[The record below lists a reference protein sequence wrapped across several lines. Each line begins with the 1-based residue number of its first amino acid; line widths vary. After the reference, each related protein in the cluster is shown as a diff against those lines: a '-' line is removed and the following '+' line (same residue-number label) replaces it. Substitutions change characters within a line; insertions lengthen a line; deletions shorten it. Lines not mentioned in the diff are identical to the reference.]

1 MPVRMDQV
9 PALAMRPTRPSMWRW
24 VGLLVLLLLL
34 GGGGALLFSTA
45 PVSQQ
50 PLMFW
55 GFALGVPFL
64 VWCVLSFARVLLY
77 LGQQHAA
84 DGWDEARE
92 HDLMQRVLQGR
103 RALEVLSVSLHTAL
117 RKPDESPT
125 AQVDALLGG
134 IKALKAQPAR
144 RDSVTLRHSR
154 LAGDPYEDPEPALL
168 RMLGQLFSELA
179 PSLKQLPDETP
190 LAVLLEIETGLLDR
204 AWDRV
209 WQQALRKSGI
219 RQTFVALEGRGLP
232 AMDQWLDE
240 RSDDQALLLVIAVH
254 FAPKQPEA
262 TGEVVVGLLL
272 GNRLTQTTLPPVAV
286 LHRPEI
292 EKQPSTEALRYA
304 VTQALNW
311 GPVDAT
317 SVRHVWRAGIDAQR
331 HATLNTVLGEVPMSV
346 TRDQGILDLDT
357 LLGHSGKAAPWLAI
371 AAATQTM
378 QGGAGPQFIFSG
390 SDCAD
395 AELWSTA
402 MTPVLPLST

>member
-9 PALAMRPTRPSMWRW
+9 PALAMRPARLRMWRW
-24 VGLLVLLLLL
+24 LGLLMLFLLL
-34 GGGGALLFSTA
+34 GGGGAWLFSTE
-45 PVSQQ
+45 PTSRQS
-50 PLMFW
+50 LMFW
-55 GFALGVPFL
+55 GFALGASFL
-64 VWCVLSFARVLLY
+64 GWGVLSFARVLVY
-77 LGQQHAA
+77 LGKQHAA

-92 HDLMQRVLQGR
+92 HDLMQRALQGR

-117 RKPDESPT
+117 RKQDESPT
-125 AQVDALLGG
+125 AQMDALLGG

-144 RDSVTLRHSR
+144 WDSVTLRHSR
-154 LAGDPYEDPEPALL
+154 LAGDAYEDPEPALL
-168 RMLGQLFSELA
+168 RALGQLFAELTL
-179 PSLKQLPDETP
+179 SLKQLPDETQ
-190 LAVLLEIETGLLDR
+190 LAVLLEVETGLLDR

-209 WQQALRKSGI
+209 WQQALSKSGI
-219 RQTFVALEGRGLP
+219 RQTFIAVEGRGLH
-232 AMDQWLDE
+232 AVDQWLDE

-272 GNRLTQTTLPPVAV
+272 GNRLTQTTLSPVAV
-286 LHRPEI
+286 LHRPEL
-292 EKQPSTEALRYA
+292 EQQPSAEALSYA

-317 SVRHVWRAGIDAQR
+317 SVRHVWRAEIEAQR

-346 TRDQGILDLDT
+346 TRDQGICDLDT

-390 SDCAD
+390 SGCAD

>member
-1 MPVRMDQV
+1 MPVSMDQV
-9 PALAMRPTRPSMWRW
+9 PALALRPARPRVWRW
-24 VGLLVLLLLL
+24 LGLLVLFLLL

-55 GFALGVPFL
+55 GLALGVPFL
-64 VWCVLSFARVLLY
+64 GWCVLSFARVLLY
-77 LGQQHAA
+77 LGQQHVA

-92 HDLMQRVLQGR
+92 HDLMQRVRQGR
-103 RALEVLSVSLHTAL
+103 HALDVLSVSLHTAL

-125 AQVDALLGG
+125 AQMDALLGG
-134 IKALKAQPAR
+134 IKALKAQPVR
-144 RDSVTLRHSR
+144 RDGLTLRHSR
-154 LAGDPYEDPEPALL
+154 LAGDVNEDPEPALL
-168 RMLGQLFSELA
+168 RTLGQLFTELA

-190 LAVLLEIETGLLDR
+190 LTVLLEVESGLLGR

-219 RQTFVALEGRGLP
+219 DQTFVALEGRGLP
-232 AMDQWLDE
+232 ALDQWLDE

-254 FAPKQPEA
+254 FVPTQPEA

-286 LHRPEI
+286 LHRPEL
-292 EKQPSTEALRYA
+292 EQQPSAEALRYA

-346 TRDQGILDLDT
+346 TRDQGICDLDT

-390 SDCAD
+390 SGCAD

>member
-9 PALAMRPTRPSMWRW
+9 PALALRPARPRVWRW
-24 VGLLVLLLLL
+24 LGLLLLFL
-34 GGGGALLFSTA
+34 VLDGGGALLFSTA

-55 GFALGVPFL
+55 GWALGIPFL
-64 VWCVLSFARVLLY
+64 GWCVLSFARVLLY

-92 HDLMQRVLQGR
+92 HDLMQRVRQGR
-103 RALEVLSVSLHTAL
+103 HALDVLSVSLHTAL

-125 AQVDALLGG
+125 AQMDALLGG
-134 IKALKAQPAR
+134 IKALKAQPVR
-144 RDSVTLRHSR
+144 RDGLTLRHSR
-154 LAGDPYEDPEPALL
+154 LAGDVNEDPEPALL
-168 RMLGQLFSELA
+168 RTLGQLFTELA

-190 LAVLLEIETGLLDR
+190 LAVLLEVESGLLDR

-219 RQTFVALEGRGLP
+219 RQTLVALEGCGLP
-232 AMDQWLDE
+232 ALDQWLDE

-254 FAPKQPEA
+254 FAPTQPEA

-286 LHRPEI
+286 LHRPEL
-292 EKQPSTEALRYA
+292 EQQSSTEALHYA

-317 SVRHVWRAGIDAQR
+317 SVRHVWRAGIKAQR
-331 HATLNTVLGEVPMSV
+331 HAAINTVLGEVPMSV
-346 TRDQGILDLDT
+346 TRDQGIQDLDIS
-357 LLGHSGKAAPWLAI
+357 LGHSGKAAPWLAI
-371 AAATQTM
+371 AAATHTL

-390 SDCAD
+390 SGCAD

-402 MTPVLPLST
+402 MTPVLPLSK